1 MSDKKGKKS
10 NDIFSQFQ
18 EDHRPTSEQL
28 AIYFP
33 SALALTLIP
42 LCTYSLELFFSVP
55 LYHYTS
61 ITSFACQF
69 VRFIHNCDSICW

>member
-1 MSDKKGKKS
+1 MSDKKVKKSS
-10 NDIFSQFQ
+10 NDIFAQFQ

-42 LCTYSLELFFSVP
+42 LCTSQTSPP
-55 LYHYTS
+55 L
-61 ITSFACQF
+61 A
-69 VRFIHNCDSICW
+69 

>member
-42 LCTYSLELFFSVP
+42 LCTYSLYFSVP
-55 LYHYTS
+55 RD
-61 ITSFACQF
+61 ITLHLSP
-69 VRFIHNCDSICW
+69 